1 MSNFGFN
8 SGYVDDIYA
17 QYLDDPSPTFIGA
30 NPDRIAAT
38 TAPPATTPPATS
50 QPASTPSGDGATK
63 EAAPARTQI
72 EVPVPEGAEV
82 TKLRGVPAKIVENME
97 ASLSIPTATSVR
109 SIPVKLM
116 AETRRLINRFQRS
129 VGRKIQFLGRARCK
143 VL

>member
-17 QYLDDPSPTFIGA
+17 QYLEDPNSVSESWREFFADYDPSPTFIGA

-72 EVPVPEGAEV
+72 EVPVP
-82 TKLRGVPAKIVENME
+82 
-97 ASLSIPTATSVR
+97 
-109 SIPVKLM
+109 
-116 AETRRLINRFQRS
+116 
-129 VGRKIQFLGRARCK
+129 
-143 VL
+143 